1 MNPLEPLFQ
10 QWPLLAVV
18 ALLLTVIQRLYE
30 RMLQEK
36 DARIAHLDAKLVD
49 NERTTREALST
60 GREVVRHAR
69 AVGATRRR
77 GGGHDARD

>member
-18 ALLLTVIQRLYE
+18 ALLLGVIQRLYE
-30 RMLQEK
+30 RMLKEK

-49 NERTTREALST
+49 NERTAREALST

-69 AVGATRRR
+69 ATSAARRR
-77 GGGHDARD
+77 GRVPDADD